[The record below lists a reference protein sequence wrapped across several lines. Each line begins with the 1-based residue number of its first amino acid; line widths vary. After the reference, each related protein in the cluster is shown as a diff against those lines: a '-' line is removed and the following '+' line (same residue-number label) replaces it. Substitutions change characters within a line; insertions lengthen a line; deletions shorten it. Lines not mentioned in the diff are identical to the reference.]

1 MIRLYGKGF
10 RELFDSFYT
19 WSLKNPLVIH
29 FKCGPQL
36 LVFIRMRYMATA
48 WLFER
53 QKQDYMHIDSYINPI
68 SIDTL
73 YSIVKAQCILF
84 MDGNVFVQA
93 GILLI

>member
-1 MIRLYGKGF
+1 
-10 RELFDSFYT
+10 
-19 WSLKNPLVIH
+19 
-29 FKCGPQL
+29 
-36 LVFIRMRYMATA
+36 MATA

-53 QKQDYMHIDSYINPI
+53 QKQDYIHIDSYINPI